1 VSDSVEQRT
10 RRLVAE
16 VFGLPLESVT
26 RATSHETV
34 EEWDSINVLNLLMA
48 VESEF
53 DVVVSPEEAASFMS
67 VEKILAVLQT
77 KGVQ

>member
-1 VSDSVEQRT
+1 MSESVEQRT

-67 VEKILAVLQT
+67 VEKILDVLQT
-77 KGVQ
+77 KGIQ